1 MLNIQETQQD
11 NNLFFIEKRFEVM
24 LDMNNKKLIK
34 EISEL
39 KDGMRKLEEEIKGLK
54 SAQKVVQSVQSNNV
68 NSNAQIAP
76 SISNERKSPNNSAS
90 NEINP
95 QEISIQKYFY
105 FGKK

>member
-1 MLNIQETQQD
+1 MLE
-11 NNLFFIEKRFEVM
+11 LSS
-24 LDMNNKKLIK
+24 KKLIK

-39 KDGMRKLEEEIKGLK
+39 KEGMRKLEEEIKVLK
-54 SAQKVVQSVQSNNV
+54 IAPKVVQSAQRNNL
-68 NSNAQIAP
+68 NNNEQIAP
-76 SISNERKSPNNSAS
+76 SMSNDRKTPNNSVS